1 MSDLRFF
8 FCLQKHRVVIPNE
21 EAILRKERQS
31 IALFLYADDDIIFRF
46 RKVWRHFRPRL
57 SPLPLRRDPFFQIYK
72 LFKQKVLFPSVL
84 KRYFGIKSRRNE
96 KKMVCLYIKKYMYEL
111 SVFSQSQSNIWFNE
125 CLRSKSFSILATESM
140 SLKRFCFV
148 LRIKE
153 TKTVGV

>member
-1 MSDLRFF
+1 MRKPYWEKRGNPLHSFFTLMMMSFF
-8 FCLQKHRVVIPNE
+8 GSEK
-21 EAILRKERQS
+21 
-31 IALFLYADDDIIFRF
+31 YDDISALDFPSPASP
-46 RKVWRHFRPRL
+46 WHLL
-57 SPLPLRRDPFFQIYK
+57 SDYK

-111 SVFSQSQSNIWFNE
+111 SVFSQSQSNIRFNE